1 MTLLKQIEITVQ
13 IQESNSSD
21 TFILAEEGGTYF
33 NLELYLAL
41 RDMISLFKTLPR
53 PQIFEYI
60 HVSVFPFS
68 RKHLK
73 QCKN

>member
-33 NLELYLAL
+33 NLELYLVL

-53 PQIFEYI
+53 PQNFEYI
-60 HVSVFPFS
+60 HVSGFRS
-68 RKHLK
+68 LG
-73 QCKN
+73 NI